1 MTYILI
7 IIAFFLINYDMEDA
21 FWNALAKAGGSTYLF
36 MFILR
41 EVGDWLLIIVKAIV
55 KH

>member
-1 MTYILI
+1 MNYFLI
-7 IIAFFLINYDMEDA
+7 IIAFFLLNYDMEDA

-36 MFILR
+36 VFTFK

>member
-1 MTYILI
+1 MTYLYLL
-7 IIAFFLINYDMEDA
+7 IAFFLINYDMENA

-36 MFILR
+36 VFILK